1 MLCVIS
7 LWFIK
12 SVICLHQV
20 QRALAHQTSLMKE
33 MIQENPSKIPV
44 IEISDDED
52 EEVDAEKSATNA
64 VDSSPST
71 SNTPGTLFVW

>member
-1 MLCVIS
+1 
-7 LWFIK
+7 
-12 SVICLHQV
+12 
-20 QRALAHQTSLMKE
+20 MKE

-71 SNTPGTLFVW
+71 SNTPGTLYFYKL